1 MIRVTEILPNWTG
14 QVHDHVTLDYDARHR
29 RRVALK
35 GHHGLEFLLD
45 LPKAVLLRGGD
56 GLKLEDTRV
65 VAVVA
70 QPEALMAVTADS
82 PEHLLRLAW
91 HIGNRHLT
99 AQIDMTVEGDRIL
112 IRHDHVIGH
121 MLEHLGAKV
130 AAVTLPFDPEGGAY
144 GDAHQAHDHGSH
156 DHGAENHGHDH

>member
-1 MIRVTEILPNWTG
+1 MARVVDIIPNWTG

-45 LPKAVLLRGGD
+45 LPEAVLLRGND
-56 GLKLEDTRV
+56 GLKLDDGRM

-99 AQIDMTVEGDRIL
+99 AQIDIDRIL

-121 MLEHLGAKV
+121 MLEHLGARV
-130 AAVTLPFDPEGGAY
+130 EAVTLPFDPEGGAY
-144 GDAHQAHDHGSH
+144 GDAHQAHDHGPNDHSH
-156 DHGAENHGHDH
+156 HGHDH

>member
-1 MIRVTEILPNWTG
+1 MLPPTPLLRVTEILRAWTD
-14 QVHDHVTLDYDARHR
+14 HINDHVTLDYDARHR
-29 RRVALK
+29 RRITLTGA
-35 GHHGLEFLLD
+35 HGTHFLLD
-45 LPKAVLLRGGD
+45 LPKAVLLHGGD
-56 GLKLEDTRV
+56 ALKLDNGAV

-70 QPEALMAVTADS
+70 DPEGLMEIRAPS

-99 AQIDMTVEGDRIL
+99 AQIEPDRIL

-144 GDAHQAHDHGSH
+144 GDAHVGHDHGPH
-156 DHGAENHGHDH
+156 DHEH